1 MKYLSLS
8 ATALAL
14 MLAAGSAHADDDCHD
29 AVADWQ
35 PRENLRQMVEQH
47 GWQVHRI
54 KVDDGCYEVK
64 GRDRHG
70 NRIEAKYA
78 PASLRI
84 RSLEVEFSENSDLS
98 AYDDLPTASRRH

>member
-1 MKYLSLS
+1 MKHLALS

-14 MLAAGSAHADDDCHD
+14 LLAAGSAHADDDCHD
-29 AVADWQ
+29 PVADWQ

-47 GWQVHRI
+47 GWQVRRI

-64 GRDRHG
+64 GHDSHG

-98 AYDDLPTASRRH
+98 AYGNVPTAGQ